1 MVKALIMMADYGH
14 DPTETAVPYTAFRE
28 AGFKVSFATEKG
40 VSPLCDARMLE
51 GITSLATSRSVKLK
65 YASMIA
71 SHEWKNA
78 LSWSAAGFD
87 LHAFNLVFFPG
98 GQDHSIRQLLDS
110 EVVHKLLQEYFQTT
124 RKPSANVIGAIC
136 HGVKVLADTNTDCG
150 RSVLH
155 GCITAVLP
163 SLFEQAAFRLLRPFM
178 DGDYCKVYGG
188 DSEDLEHAVG
198 SRVSLSALQNA
209 KKSSQVQK
217 KLEQK
222 THLKTSWSPLPF
234 VVEDDQFNY
243 VSGRCQA
250 DAQKLSERLVF
261 AVQRKA
267 QNEPENLGS
276 E

>member
-14 DPTETAVPYTAFRE
+14 DPTETAVPYTAFRD
-28 AGFKVSFATEKG
+28 AGFEVRFATEKG
-40 VSPLCDARMLE
+40 LSPLCDARMLE

-71 SHEWKNA
+71 SHEWKNP
-78 LSWSAAGFD
+78 LSWSAAEFD
-87 LHAFNLVFFPG
+87 LQAFSLVFFPG

-110 EVVHKLLQEYFQTT
+110 EIVHKLLQEYFPTT
-124 RKPSANVIGAIC
+124 RKPSANFIGAIC
-136 HGVKVLADTNTDCG
+136 HGVKALADTNTDCG

-178 DGDYCKVYGG
+178 DEDYCKVYGA
-188 DSEDLEHAVG
+188 DSEDLEHA
-198 SRVSLSALQNA
+198 
-209 KKSSQVQK
+209 VQK

-261 AVQRKA
+261 AVQGGA
-267 QNEPENLGS
+267 HNEPESHES